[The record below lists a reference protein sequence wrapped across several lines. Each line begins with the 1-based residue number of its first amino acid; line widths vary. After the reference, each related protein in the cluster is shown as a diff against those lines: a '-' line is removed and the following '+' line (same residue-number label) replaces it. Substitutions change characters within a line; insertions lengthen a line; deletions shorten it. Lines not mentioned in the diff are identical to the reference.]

1 MLFYL
6 TYAHSCTTV
15 GKLTENVDFAAGKC
29 EIRSHHICTTQ
40 QRSHFS
46 NGALTALVVDTI
58 AGVCRI
64 NGHVTDL
71 QRCIYD
77 PEGHSVRSEN
87 FFFSS
92 VIMRDDIRH

>member
-1 MLFYL
+1 MLSYL
-6 TYAHSCTTV
+6 TYAHSCKTV
-15 GKLTENVDFAAGKC
+15 GKFAENVDFAAGKC

-64 NGHVTDL
+64 NGHVADL
-71 QRCIYD
+71 QCCIYD
-77 PEGHSVRSEN
+77 PEGHSVHSELLFS
-87 FFFSS
+87 FFFFISDN
-92 VIMRDDIRH
+92 VG